1 MPNFFID
8 HGLESTNASRLFVER
23 VGDPSRFRNVS
34 PSAMMSEIWSL
45 LDPARG
51 GNASG
56 EALSLA
62 VTVVF
67 ILHGLVPLYRD
78 AAIEGVP
85 THEWDC
91 VLGTQGQAPL
101 AVAVSMTLKER
112 WKTEN
117 LASCILK
124 SKYPGGHAVVLAG
137 NSDDAS
143 KLRDRIMRQEVAF
156 VDDAVCVFDARFDSV
171 VADLRTWVS
180 EAPPD
185 PQARDL
191 VRRTRNTNGP
201 IR

>member
-1 MPNFFID
+1 
-8 HGLESTNASRLFVER
+8 
-23 VGDPSRFRNVS
+23 
-34 PSAMMSEIWSL
+34 
-45 LDPARG
+45 
-51 GNASG
+51 
-56 EALSLA
+56 LSLA

-67 ILHGLVPLYRD
+67 IVHGLVPLYRD
-78 AAIEGVP
+78 AGIEGVP

-101 AVAVSMTLKER
+101 VVAVSMTLKER

-124 SKYPGGHAVVLAG
+124 SKCSGSHAVVLAG
-137 NSDDAS
+137 NPDDAS
-143 KLRDRIMRQEVAF
+143 KLRDRIACQEVAF
-156 VDDAVCVFDARFDSV
+156 VDDAACVFDARFDGV

-180 EAPPD
+180 EVPSD

-191 VRRTRNTNGP
+191 VRRTRNTSGP